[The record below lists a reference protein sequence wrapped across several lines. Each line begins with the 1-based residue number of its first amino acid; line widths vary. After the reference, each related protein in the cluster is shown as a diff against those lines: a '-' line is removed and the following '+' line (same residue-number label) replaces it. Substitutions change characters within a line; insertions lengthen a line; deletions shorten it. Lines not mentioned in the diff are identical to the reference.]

1 MGEHHRIKKGDLTMQ
16 SETVALNATPTADTW
31 ATIGTFTVPAGVK
44 RLTRIKFGSTL
55 DAPAATIARVL
66 PVFRIMGSGLSEQSP
81 HEYIGSSGGVLG
93 IAANVAALSLEDQS
107 YDVDIPVMTGG
118 QYLVQVNLIDEGAVP
133 MTNKCEVAY
142 DNSESVR
149 KNSMSQYVDAA
160 QPTTADVWTLIGTIT
175 IPQLA
180 AGNNPTK
187 IREIVMAHGLDM
199 AVTGL
204 LRASSRFRLS
214 GSGIAEGGS
223 HEYIGA
229 SQGAGVHAAYAEAF
243 HMGTVR
249 QVTNIPVNPGGGV
262 LVECL
267 LDSDIPTAGSV
278 AVALMYE

>member
-1 MGEHHRIKKGDLTMQ
+1 MQ
-16 SETVALNATPTADTW
+16 TETLALNATPTADTW
-31 ATIGTFTVPAGVK
+31 ATIGTFNVPAGVK
-44 RLTRIKFGSTL
+44 RLTRVKFGSTL

-81 HEYIGSSGGVLG
+81 HEFIGSSGGVLG
-93 IAANVAALSLEDQS
+93 IAANVAALSLEPQS

-133 MTNKCEVAY
+133 MTNKVEVAY
-142 DNSESVR
+142 DNSEVVR
-149 KNSMSQYVDAA
+149 KNSMSQYVDSA
-160 QPTTADVWTLIGTIT
+160 QPTVADIWTPVGSIT
-175 IPQLA
+175 VPQLL

-187 IREIVMAHGLDM
+187 IREIVMSHAMDQ

-204 LRASSRFRLS
+204 LRGSARFRLS

-223 HEYIGA
+223 HEYIGS
-229 SQGAGVHAAYAEAF
+229 SQGSGVHAAYAEAY

-249 QVTNIPVNPGGGV
+249 QKTDVPINPGGSV
-262 LVECL
+262 VVECL

-278 AVALMYE
+278 AVGLMYE